1 MKKSLITLA
10 ILSVSAGA
18 VQAHGS
24 VNIYGVVDTG
34 LTFSNNIE
42 KNDGT
47 GNGGK
52 FSMNSGV
59 IQGSRIGFKGTEDL
73 GGGLNA
79 VFQLESGFSSD
90 TGGQSRTN
98 NGFNRK
104 SVVGLSGN
112 FGTFLMGNQTDM
124 LEDAGDL
131 TSNQDFGSI
140 VGLSAH
146 NFNRLGG
153 IQVRNS
159 IRYNTPNLN
168 GFTGSVIYGFG
179 EQAGKANAGQS
190 FGLGGIYK
198 NGPLG
203 LYLGYFQAKLGR
215 TPSDALVG
223 TIVDLLPKNL
233 KPTAKDDGL
242 TATKTVSLGGSYQAG
257 PARLYGNWSRFN
269 VPTLIRQDVYEI
281 GSDFALSAPLH
292 LLASVQHVRYTTDVE
307 ITSKKPKTT
316 QLNLGVDYWLSK
328 RTDVYGFMS
337 YAKGSN
343 GSPVGVW
350 DYASQ
355 ESDDSSKQA
364 SMSIGIR
371 HKF

>member
-18 VQAHGS
+18 VQAQSS
-24 VNIYGVVDTG
+24 VKIYGIVDTG

-42 KNDGT
+42 RNDGT
-47 GNGGK
+47 GNSGK

-59 IQGSRIGFKGTEDL
+59 IQGSRIGFDGAEDL
-73 GGGLNA
+73 GGGLRA
-79 VFQLESGFSSD
+79 IFQLESGFSSD
-90 TGGQSRTN
+90 TGQGSSGS
-98 NGFNRK
+98 GFNRK

-112 FGTFLMGNQTDM
+112 FGTFLVGNQTDM
-124 LEDAGDL
+124 LDDAGSL

-140 VGLSAH
+140 VGMSAH

-153 IQVRNS
+153 IRVNNA
-159 IRYNTPNLN
+159 IRYDTPNLN
-168 GFTGSVIYGFG
+168 GFSGSVIYGLG
-179 EQAGKANAGQS
+179 EQAGKNSAGQS

-215 TPSDALVG
+215 TPSDTLVN
-223 TIVDLLPKNL
+223 TIVALLPKNL
-233 KPTAKDDGL
+233 KPTEESDGT

-269 VPTLIRQDVYEI
+269 VPALIRQDVYEV

-307 ITSKKPKTT
+307 IASKKPKTT

-328 RTDVYGFMS
+328 RTDVYGFIS

-355 ESDDSSKQA
+355 ESDGSSKQA
-364 SMSIGIR
+364 SMSIGMR